1 MSIQIFS
8 LHWENIDP
16 RIPYYQ
22 KKVMDK
28 HQMHI
33 QQHCISGF
41 DHGQWMDWVM
51 RRTEDAEVILFMD
64 VDCIIL
70 DKDKA
75 FKVITGAYDGR
86 LVGNEQ
92 ATNHLGEA
100 VALRIFAAPSFMAVN
115 RSTWKAVGQ
124 PSFMSTPFA
133 DVGQNLTDVWQQRG
147 MPVEFLRV
155 SGCEISKWDLPGRP
169 QSYGIGTTFEDTTYH
184 LFESRDPANAD
195 RFVSKCEEQ
204 LK

>member
-1 MSIQIFS
+1 MNTQIFS

-16 RIPYYQ
+16 RIPHYQ

-28 HQMHI
+28 HKLPI

-41 DHGQWMDWVM
+41 DHGEWMEWVM
-51 RRTEDAEVILFMD
+51 RRSEGIDIVLFMD

-70 DKDKA
+70 DRDKA
-75 FKVITGAYDGR
+75 MTRIQKAHDGT

-92 ATNHLGEA
+92 ATNHLGEF
-100 VALRIFAAPSFMAVN
+100 VASRVFVAPSFMAVH
-115 RSTWKAVGQ
+115 RHAWKALGE
-124 PSFMSTPFA
+124 PSFKATPLA
-133 DVGQNLTDVWQQRG
+133 DVGQNLTDVWQQRNV
-147 MPVEFLRV
+147 PVDFLRV
-155 SGCEISKWDLPGRP
+155 SGCDIAKWDLPNKP
-169 QSYGIGTTFEDTTYH
+169 QHYGIGTTFADTTYH

-195 RFVSKCEEQ
+195 RFVKKCEEV

>member
-1 MSIQIFS
+1 MNMQIFS

-28 HQMHI
+28 HQLNI

-41 DHGQWMDWVM
+41 DHGEWMEWVM
-51 RRTEDAEVILFMD
+51 NRNEGTDLVLFMD

-70 DKDKA
+70 DKEKA
-75 FKVITGAYDGR
+75 ITAINKAKDGT

-92 ATNHLGEA
+92 ATNHLGEF
-100 VALRIFAAPSFMAVN
+100 VASRVFVAPSFMVLHRHA
-115 RSTWKAVGQ
+115 WMALGK
-124 PSFMSTPFA
+124 PSFKATPLA
-133 DVGQNLTDVWQQRG
+133 DVGQNLTDVWQQRNV
-147 MPVEFLRV
+147 PVEFLRV
-155 SGCEISKWDLPGRP
+155 SGFEVAKWDLPNKP
-169 QSYGIGTTFEDTTYH
+169 QSYGIGTTFADTTYH

-195 RFVSKCEEQ
+195 RFVKKCEEV